1 MARDAEAGGE
11 ASRTPTLPTVRVRAS
26 TDPLLIVCRCFSFIT
41 AVAALLCVAVNALSA
56 VRSFKNGS
64 DIFGGIFRCYAIAL
78 ALFVAVAETE
88 WTFVIKFWSVNSGIL
103 GLSRHVTNI
112 CRCHDKSLLRCYG
125 RAEGSASSSRDF
137 QLPTSCLRIDLRYL
151 GKSSPDGVLCIGF
164 LKRARQHKKTTR
176 EQAARDL
183 EEVLRRKDELEALL
197 IVDGT

>member
-1 MARDAEAGGE
+1 MARDAEDGGE
-11 ASRTPTLPTVRVRAS
+11 ASRPPTLPTVRVRAS
-26 TDPLLIVCRCFSFIT
+26 ADPLLIVCRCFSFVT

-64 DIFGGIFRCYAIAL
+64 DIFGGIFRCYAVAL

-88 WTFVIKFWSVNSGIL
+88 WAFVIKFWRIL
-103 GLSRHVTNI
+103 EYWACRGMLQIFVAVMTRAYSDAKGERKDLLLLHEISSYLLLACGLTYVIS
-112 CRCHDKSLLRCYG
+112 
-125 RAEGSASSSRDF
+125 
-137 QLPTSCLRIDLRYL
+137 
-151 GKSSPDGVLCIGF
+151 GVLCIGF

>member
-88 WTFVIKFWSVNSGIL
+88 WTFVIKFWSIL
-103 GLSRHVTNI
+103 EYWACRGMLQIFVAVMTRAYSDATEERKDLLLLHEISSYLLLACGLTYVIS
-112 CRCHDKSLLRCYG
+112 
-125 RAEGSASSSRDF
+125 
-137 QLPTSCLRIDLRYL
+137 
-151 GKSSPDGVLCIGF
+151 GVLCIGF

>member
-103 GLSRHVTNI
+103 GFVAVMTRAYSDATEERK
-112 CRCHDKSLLRCYG
+112 DLLLLH
-125 RAEGSASSSRDF
+125 EISS
-137 QLPTSCLRIDLRYL
+137 YL
-151 GKSSPDGVLCIGF
+151 LLACGLTYVISGVLCIGF